1 MNEELKNQLEWINE
15 NLNTLA
21 QNQVMIYEEL
31 QKIEKKMQQVK
42 EQTE

>member
-1 MNEELKNQLEWINE
+1 MCEELKNQLEWINE

>member
-21 QNQVMIYEEL
+21 QNQAMIYEEL
-31 QKIEKKMQQVK
+31 QKIENKMQQDK
-42 EQTE
+42 AQTE